1 LVFIGVYRRL
11 SAAQLPFLALLV
23 FLLLWAT
30 AVRACPGD
38 ADERLPPAGEL
49 GALERELAQRAA
61 ECSRHAGYLAYHGA
75 VLNALGRPAEA
86 AVLLE
91 QALLLDPQ
99 RAGAQIEYAAALAA
113 VGDSASAAT
122 LLRDVLERPDVP
134 VALRAELERRLN
146 AIDVLRRQDAL
157 TGFSSWR
164 KRAGAGWESAAS
176 LTFKVGRDTNL
187 NSAPAHNVLTL
198 TLPEGNALL
207 LLADRFRPRAG
218 SAALLEASGQ
228 LVRAA
233 GGGAALQ
240 LYGEA
245 RVRES
250 PTTADTNYHQ
260 LQAGGAWSQPLTSG
274 SALFGAAAS
283 ELVYD
288 GNALY
293 RAVRFS
299 ASRDWQA
306 NHCRPSLGLEG
317 EWRRYPVAR
326 ELDGRFSALSGGAVC
341 SFGADRL
348 ALRVRGGRDAAQT
361 NRAGGDQNQFD
372 ARLVWARPL
381 GGGGLRADLLWYHQ
395 QDSSG
400 YSPLL
405 ENGAAR
411 RLDRASAYLEYAYP
425 VAAGWSV
432 VASVEGL
439 TQRSNLALFD
449 ISGRAFY
456 LGVRWTK

>member
-1 LVFIGVYRRL
+1 MKLV
-11 SAAQLPFLALLV
+11 LV

-38 ADERLPPAGEL
+38 ADERLPPADQL

-61 ECSRHAGYLAYHGA
+61 ECGGRAGYLAYHGA
-75 VLNALGRPAEA
+75 VLKALGRPAEA

-99 RAGAQIEYAAALAA
+99 RAGAQVEYAEALAA
-113 VGDSASAAT
+113 LGDSASAAS

-134 VALRAELERRLN
+134 AALRAQLERRRD
-146 AIDVLRRQDAL
+146 AIDVLRRQNAL
-157 TGFSSWR
+157 TGFSSWSR
-164 KRAGAGWESAAS
+164 KAGTGWEGAAS
-176 LTFKVGRDTNL
+176 LTFKVGRDSNL
-187 NSAPAHNVLTL
+187 NSAPANNVLTL
-198 TLPEGNALL
+198 TLPEGDALL
-207 LLADRFRPRAG
+207 LLAERFRPRAG
-218 SAALLEASGQ
+218 SAGLLEANGQ
-228 LVRAA
+228 LARPA

-250 PTTADTNYHQ
+250 PATAETNYRQ
-260 LQAGGAWSQPLTSG
+260 LQAGAAWSQPLATG
-274 SALFGAAAS
+274 AALFGAAAS
-283 ELVYD
+283 ELVYG
-288 GNALY
+288 GNTLY

-299 ASRDWQA
+299 AGRDWQA
-306 NHCRPSLGLEG
+306 NHCRPGLGLEG

-326 ELDGRFSALSGGAVC
+326 ELDGRFSGLSGGAVC

-348 ALRVRGGRDAAQT
+348 AMRVRGGRDTAQT
-361 NRAGGDQNQFD
+361 DRAGGDQKQFD
-372 ARLVWARPL
+372 VRLVWARPL
-381 GGGGLRADLLWYHQ
+381 GGGRVRADLLWYHQ

-405 ENGAAR
+405 ENGATR
-411 RLDRASAYLEYAYP
+411 RIDRASAYLEYAYP
-425 VAAGWSV
+425 VAPGWSV
-432 VASVEGL
+432 VASAEGL

-449 ISGRAFY
+449 IAGRAFY

>member
-1 LVFIGVYRRL
+1 MKL
-11 SAAQLPFLALLV
+11 LLV

-30 AVRACPGD
+30 VVRACPGD
-38 ADERLPPAGEL
+38 ADERLPPADKL
-49 GALERELAQRAA
+49 GVLERELAQHAA
-61 ECSRHAGYLAYHGA
+61 ECGGHAGYLAYHGA

-99 RAGAQIEYAAALAA
+99 RAGAQVEYAAALAA
-113 VGDSASAAT
+113 LGDNASAAT

-134 VALRAELERRLN
+134 AALRVQLERRLN

-157 TGFSSWR
+157 TGFTSWR
-164 KRAGAGWESAAS
+164 KQVGTGWEGAAS
-176 LTFKVGRDTNL
+176 VTFKVGRDSNL

-228 LVRAA
+228 LVRPTT
-233 GGGAALQ
+233 GGAALQ

-250 PTTADTNYHQ
+250 PGTADTNYHQ
-260 LQAGGAWSQPLTSG
+260 LQAGGAWSQPLASG

-283 ELVYD
+283 ELVYG
-288 GNALY
+288 GNTLY

-317 EWRRYPVAR
+317 EWRRYPIAR
-326 ELDGRFSALSGGAVC
+326 ELDGRFGGLSGGATC

-348 ALRVRGGRDAAQT
+348 ALRVRGGQDTAQT
-361 NRAGGDQNQFD
+361 NRAGGDQSQID
-372 ARLVWARPL
+372 ARLVWVRPL
-381 GGGGLRADLLWYHQ
+381 GGGRLRADLLWYHQ

-405 ENGAAR
+405 ENGATR

-425 VAAGWSV
+425 VASGWSV
-432 VASVEGL
+432 VASAESL
-439 TQRSNLALFD
+439 IQRSNLALFD
-449 ISGRAFY
+449 IAGRALY